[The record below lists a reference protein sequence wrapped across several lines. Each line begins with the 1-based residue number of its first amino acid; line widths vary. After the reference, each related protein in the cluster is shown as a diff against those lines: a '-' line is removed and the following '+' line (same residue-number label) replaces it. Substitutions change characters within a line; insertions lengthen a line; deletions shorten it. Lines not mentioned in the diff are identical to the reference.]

1 MIPLLLVVVIDLIG
15 FGIIIPLLPF
25 YAETFGA
32 SPQKVTMLMVV
43 FSIAQFIAAPIWGG
57 LSDKYGRRLIIW
69 ITLAGSMLAYVLLAY
84 SHTLYGL
91 FIARAFAGFMAGNI
105 STAQAYLT
113 DITTKENRAKVMGFF
128 GAAFGIGF
136 ILGPALGGILA
147 GADPKNPNVFLP
159 PISAAILSFIALLL
173 ALFLLKDTRSLIK
186 PNSNKR
192 ITSLLEALKAPNLS
206 QLILLSFIVTVVFAS
221 MESTFSLWSERTY
234 NWGPKQNGYIFAFAG
249 VCGVI
254 VQGFLISRLVKHFG
268 ESFLCRV
275 GILLISL
282 GMISVALSY
291 MQFHAYLSMALIA
304 FGLGFFMPTIST
316 LLVNIV
322 SEQRRGW
329 VLGVSQSVSSL
340 ARIIGPATAGVFF
353 ELLGKNSPYIIG
365 GASLL
370 LIFIMFKNLIKQAS
384 T

>member
-43 FSIAQFIAAPIWGG
+43 FSLSQFVAAPIWGG

-69 ITLAGSMLAYVLLAY
+69 VTLAGSILAYILLAY
-84 SHTLYGL
+84 SNTLYGL

-136 ILGPALGGILA
+136 ILGPAIGGILA
-147 GADPKNPNVFLP
+147 GSDPKNPNTFLP
-159 PISAAILSFIALLL
+159 PIFAATLSTVALVLALL
-173 ALFLLKDTRSLIK
+173 LLKDTRASIK
-186 PNSNKR
+186 PSKNKR
-192 ITSLLEALKAPNLS
+192 IVSLIEALKVANLS
-206 QLILLSFIVTVVFAS
+206 KLILISFIVTVVFAS
-221 MESTFSLWSERTY
+221 MESTFYLWSERTY

-249 VCGVI
+249 LCGVI
-254 VQGFLISRLVKHFG
+254 VQGFLISKLVNRFG
-268 ESFLCRV
+268 ESFLCRL
-275 GILLISL
+275 GMLMISL

-291 MQFHAYLSMALIA
+291 MQIHAYLSMALIA
-304 FGLGFFMPTIST
+304 FGLGLFMPTIST
-316 LLVNIV
+316 LIVNIV
-322 SEQRRGW
+322 SEDRRGW
-329 VLGVSQSVSSL
+329 VLGVTQSSSSL
-340 ARIIGPATAGVFF
+340 ARIIGPAFAGVFF

-365 GASLL
+365 GLLLL
-370 LIFIMFKNLIKQAS
+370 LIVILFNSSIKKAS
-384 T
+384 Q

>member
-340 ARIIGPATAGVFF
+340 ARIIGPATAGIFF

-365 GASLL
+365 GVSLL